1 MTNATI
7 TRPEWSTVIDPV
19 LQRELEQH
27 VLVTKWDQLL
37 GIIDTVYNWG
47 RRSALWPLG
56 FGLACCAIEMIC
68 TASSRF
74 DIARFGAEVFRGSP
88 RQADLMIVSGTVTK
102 TMMPMIARL
111 YDQMPEP
118 KYVIAMGAC
127 ATGGGPFK
135 EGYNV
140 VSGVDKYIPVDVYI
154 PGCPPTPQ
162 ALLNGLIVLQKKIDG
177 ERLEIPLLN
186 KKGFA
191 PWYGNEVERDIPI
204 PVLGPD
210 LIDLRTVEIAAE
222 KTAQGLMD
230 AHEASLPKPAK
241 IPAPQPEPEATETGP
256 VAAAEAPAA
265 PKAMSKL
272 EMIRAKSRG
281 ESPEAGAPAA
291 AEAAPSSPAPAPGK
305 PAGGKK
311 PKRALARPSLVWLGM
326 PGLTDLAAA
335 VNAALGEGTVSIVQA
350 ALLVPPEKLVDVAL
364 YLRDKN
370 AIKYDYL
377 ASLQSVHFEDCIE
390 VNYQLES
397 IDKPGKLI
405 ELRVRTAEAE
415 GAGLVPS
422 LYHVYRGA
430 DFQEREVYDMMG
442 VRFTGHPELSRI
454 LMWEGYAYYPLRK
467 DFLEPYYEGPTKMFG
482 SRVDEGQGQHFR
494 AEELNPYGTNMKVPK
509 DYKDW
514 ASLSSASDPK
524 GAGLLPGGVE
534 IKELDT
540 DQFIVSMGPQHPSTH
555 GVFRLN
561 LRVDGE
567 TIIGLKPVMGYM
579 HRNHEKIGERN
590 TFLMNF
596 PFTDRLDYLTSMGNN
611 FGYAL
616 AVEQLMGDDA
626 KPPERAEYIRVI
638 MAELTR
644 IASHMWS
651 IGFLLND
658 LGAFF
663 TPALYCI
670 EERELILDLFEWA
683 AGSRMMCNYFRF
695 GGVAFDL
702 PPGWI
707 ERCRGIV
714 NDRIDKKIDELDR
727 YLSQNE
733 IVLDRTKGIGVLTRE
748 QAINFSTAGP
758 VLRASNVNYDVRR
771 AAPYS
776 IYDRFDF
783 RVITAS
789 NGDLY
794 DRYWVRLQ
802 EMRESARI
810 LKQAV
815 RDIPGGPILP
825 GKKSYQIKVP
835 SGEAYSR
842 VENPKGELGF
852 YVYADGSPTAYR
864 YHVRSPSFINLTALE
879 AMCLGHT
886 IADVVGIL
894 GSVDIVLGEVDR

>member
-27 VLVTKWDQLL
+27 VLVTNWDKLL
-37 GIIDTVYNWG
+37 GIVDTVYNWG

-162 ALLNGLIVLQKKIDG
+162 ALLNGLIMLQKKIDG
-177 ERLEIPLLN
+177 ERLEIPALG
-186 KKGFA
+186 KHGFS
-191 PWYGNEVERDIPI
+191 PWYGNEVERDIPV

-222 KTAQGLMD
+222 KTAMGLLD
-230 AHEASLPKPAK
+230 QHEAGLVKPAK
-241 IPAPQPEPEATETGP
+241 IPAPELEAEAVPTGP
-256 VAAAEAPAA
+256 ADAAAP
-265 PKAMSKL
+265 PKAMSKIEL
-272 EMIRAKSRG
+272 IRAKARG
-281 ESPEAGAPAA
+281 EAVPDGAAPATATEAKPAPAA
-291 AEAAPSSPAPAPGK
+291 KGVKKVKRAEA
-305 PAGGKK
+305 
-311 PKRALARPSLVWLGM
+311 RPTLVWLGDAR
-326 PGLTDLAAA
+326 LKELAERI
-335 VNAALGEGTVSIVQA
+335 NSELGAGTVSIVQA
-350 ALLVPPEKLVDVAL
+350 ALLVKTEKLIDVAL
-364 YLRDKN
+364 FLRDKN
-370 AIKYDYL
+370 PIKYDYL
-377 ASLQSVHFEDCIE
+377 ASLQSVHYDDCIE
-390 VNYQLES
+390 VNYQLDS
-397 IDKPGKLI
+397 TAKPGTVI
-405 ELRVRTAEAE
+405 ELRVRTGEAVGQGE
-415 GAGLVPS
+415 VSS

-442 VRFTGHPELSRI
+442 VRFHGHPELTRI
-454 LMWEGYAYYPLRK
+454 LMWEGYAYHPLRK
-467 DFLEPYYEGPTKMFG
+467 DFLEPYYEGPSKVFA

-494 AEELNPYGTNMKVPK
+494 AEEVNPYGTNMKVPK
-509 DYKDW
+509 DFKNW
-514 ASLSSASDPK
+514 ASLSSSDDAK
-524 GAGLLPGGVE
+524 AVGLLPGGVE
-534 IKELDT
+534 IEELGT
-540 DQFIVSMGPQHPSTH
+540 DQFVVSMGPQHPSTH
-555 GVFRLN
+555 GVFRIN
-561 LRVDGE
+561 LRLDGE
-567 TIIGLKPVMGYM
+567 TIVGLKPVMGYM

-616 AVEQLMGDDA
+616 AVEQLMGQDA

-663 TPALYCI
+663 TPALYAI

-707 ERCRGIV
+707 ERCRGNV
-714 NDRIDKKIDELDR
+714 NDRIEKKIDELDR
-727 YLSQNE
+727 YLSLNE
-733 IVLDRTKGIGVLTRE
+733 IVLDRCKGVGILTRE
-748 QAINFSTAGP
+748 QAINYSTAGP
-758 VLRASNVNYDVRR
+758 VLRASGVPYDIRR

-783 RVITAS
+783 KVITGDH
-789 NGDLY
+789 GDLY
-794 DRYWVRLQ
+794 DRYYVRLQ

-815 RDIPGGPILP
+815 RDIPEGPILP

-835 SGEAYSR
+835 AGEAYSR
-842 VENPKGELGF
+842 VENPKGELGY
-852 YVYADGSPTAYR
+852 YVVADGSPTAYR

-879 AMCLGHT
+879 TMCIGHT

-894 GSVDIVLGEVDR
+894 GSLDIVLGEVDR

>member
-19 LQRELEQH
+19 LQKELEQH
-27 VLVTKWDQLL
+27 VLVTNWPKLL
-37 GIIDTVYNWG
+37 GMVDTIYNWG

-118 KYVIAMGAC
+118 KYVISMGAC

-140 VSGVDKYIPVDVYI
+140 VSGVDKYLPVDVYI

-162 ALLNGLIVLQKKIDG
+162 ALLNGLIMLQRKIDG
-177 ERLEIPLLN
+177 EKLDIPFLGREGN
-186 KKGFA
+186 T
-191 PWYGNEVERDIPI
+191 PWYRDDVERDIPI

-222 KTAQGLMD
+222 RTAQGLLD
-230 AHEASLPKPAK
+230 TLQAALPKPAK
-241 IPAPQPEPEATETGP
+241 ILAPQPEPEAAEAEASGAEP
-256 VAAAEAPAA
+256 VSAPKAPSKIDLIRAKARGEAAPEGTAPAPPAEAKPAPAA
-265 PKAMSKL
+265 
-272 EMIRAKSRG
+272 
-281 ESPEAGAPAA
+281 
-291 AEAAPSSPAPAPGK
+291 K
-305 PAGGKK
+305 PAKK
-311 PKRALARPSLVWLGM
+311 PKRAEARPSLVWLGAAK
-326 PGLTDLAAA
+326 LQELANRI
-335 VNAALGEGTVSIVQA
+335 NAELGAGTVSIVQA
-350 ALLVPPEKLVDVAL
+350 GLLVQNDKLVDVAFF
-364 YLRDKN
+364 LRDRN
-370 AIKYDYL
+370 PIKYDYL
-377 ASLQSVHFEDCIE
+377 ASLQSVHYEDAIE
-390 VNYQLES
+390 VNYQLDSTEN
-397 IDKPGKLI
+397 PGTLI
-405 ELRVRTAEAE
+405 ELRVRAAEAE
-415 GAGLVPS
+415 GQGEVPS

-442 VRFTGHPELSRI
+442 VRFRGHPELTRI
-454 LMWEGYAYYPLRK
+454 LMWEGFAYHPLRK
-467 DFLEPYYEGPTKMFG
+467 DFLEPYYEGPTKVFP
-482 SRVDEGQGQHFR
+482 SRVDEGSGQHFR
-494 AEELNPYGTNMKVPK
+494 AEEVNPYGTNVKIPK
-509 DYKDW
+509 DFKDW
-514 ASLSSASDPK
+514 ASLSSGDDPK
-524 GAGLLPGGVE
+524 GVPLLPGGVQ
-534 IKELDT
+534 IAELET
-540 DQFIVSMGPQHPSTH
+540 DQFVVSMGPQHPSTH

-616 AVEQLMGDDA
+616 AVEQLMGDDG

-644 IASHMWS
+644 IVSHMWS

-663 TPALYCI
+663 TPALYAI

-714 NDRIDKKIDELDR
+714 NDRIGKKIDELDR
-727 YLSQNE
+727 YLSGNE
-733 IVLDRTKGIGVLTRE
+733 IVLDRTKGVGVLTRE

-758 VLRASNVNYDVRR
+758 VLRASGVPYDIRR
-771 AAPYS
+771 AAPYG

-783 RVITAS
+783 NVITKQ

-794 DRYWVRLQ
+794 DRYYIRLE

-815 RDIPGGPILP
+815 RDIPNGPIIP

-835 SGEAYSR
+835 AGEAYSR

-852 YVYADGSPTAYR
+852 YVVADGSPTAYR

-879 AMCLGHT
+879 AMCLGYT

-894 GSVDIVLGEVDR
+894 GSLDIVLGEVDR

>member
-1 MTNATI
+1 MTTATI
-7 TRPEWSTVIDPV
+7 TRPEWSIAIDPV
-19 LQRELEQH
+19 LQKELERH
-27 VLVTKWDQLL
+27 VLVTNWDKLL
-37 GIIDTVYNWG
+37 GIVDTVYNWG

-118 KYVIAMGAC
+118 KYVISMGAC

-177 ERLEIPLLN
+177 ERLDIPLLG
-186 KKGFA
+186 KHGFA
-191 PWYGNEVERDIPI
+191 PWYGGEVERDIPV

-210 LIDLRTVEIAAE
+210 LIDLRTVEVAAE
-222 KTAQGLMD
+222 RTAMGLLD
-230 AHEASLPKPAK
+230 QHEAGLTKPPK
-241 IPAPQPEPEATETGP
+241 IPAPHPEAEAGEAE
-256 VAAAEAPAA
+256 AAAAA
-265 PKAMSKL
+265 PKAPSKID
-272 EMIRAKSRG
+272 MIRAKARG
-281 ESPEAGAPAA
+281 ETTAETAPAA
-291 AEAAPSSPAPAPGK
+291 EAKPAPTAK
-305 PAGGKK
+305 PAKK
-311 PKRALARPSLVWLGM
+311 PKRAEARPSLVWLG
-326 PGLTDLAAA
+326 DAKHSELAARI
-335 VNAALGEGTVSIVQA
+335 NTELGAGTVAIIQA
-350 ALLVPPEKLVDVAL
+350 GLLVQPEKLVEVAL
-364 YLRDKN
+364 FLRDKN
-370 AIKYDYL
+370 PIRYDYL
-377 ASLQSVHFEDCIE
+377 ASLQSVHYEDCIE
-390 VNYQLES
+390 VNYQLDS
-397 IDKPGKLI
+397 TANPGTLI

-415 GAGLVPS
+415 GQGEVPS
-422 LYHVYRGA
+422 LYQVYRGA

-442 VRFTGHPELSRI
+442 VRFSGHPDLQRI
-454 LMWEGYAYYPLRK
+454 LMWEGFAYYPLRK
-467 DFLEPYYEGPTKMFG
+467 DFLEPYYEAPSKVFP
-482 SRVDEGQGQHFR
+482 SRVDEGLGHHFR
-494 AEELNPYGTNMKVPK
+494 AEEVNPYGTNMKVPK
-509 DYKDW
+509 DFKDW
-514 ASLSSASDPK
+514 ASLSSSSDPK
-524 GAGLLPGGVE
+524 GQSLLPGGVE
-534 IKELDT
+534 IAELDT
-540 DQFIVSMGPQHPSTH
+540 DQFVVSMGPQHPSTH

-616 AVEQLMGDDA
+616 AVEQLMGDEA

-663 TPALYCI
+663 TPALYAI

-695 GGVAFDL
+695 GGVAFDV

-714 NDRIDKKIDELDR
+714 NDRIDKRIDELDR
-727 YLSQNE
+727 YLSENE
-733 IVLDRTKGIGVLTRE
+733 IVLDRSKGVGVLTRE
-748 QAINFSTAGP
+748 QAINYSTAGP
-758 VLRASNVNYDVRR
+758 VLRASGVPYDIRR
-771 AAPYS
+771 AAPYG
-776 IYDRFDF
+776 IYDRFEF
-783 RVITAS
+783 NVVTAP

-794 DRYWVRLQ
+794 DRYYVRLQ

-815 RDIPGGPILP
+815 RDIPAGPILP

-835 SGEAYSR
+835 AGEAYSR
-842 VENPKGELGF
+842 VENPKGELGY
-852 YVYADGSPTAYR
+852 YVVADGSPSAYR

-879 AMCLGHT
+879 TMCLGHT

-894 GSVDIVLGEVDR
+894 GSLDIVLGEVDR

>member
-27 VLVTKWDQLL
+27 VLVTNWDKLL
-37 GIIDTVYNWG
+37 GIVDTVYNWG

-162 ALLNGLIVLQKKIDG
+162 ALLNGLIMLQKKIDG
-177 ERLEIPLLN
+177 ERLEIPILG
-186 KKGFA
+186 KHGFS

-222 KTAQGLMD
+222 KTAMGLLD
-230 AHEASLPKPAK
+230 QHESGLVKPAK
-241 IPAPQPEPEATETGP
+241 IPAPQPEPEAETT
-256 VAAAEAPAA
+256 PAA
-265 PKAMSKL
+265 PADLAAAAKPMSKV
-272 EMIRAKSRG
+272 EMIRAKARG
-281 ESPEAGAPAA
+281 EAVPDGSAAAPAPAVEAKAAPAA
-291 AEAAPSSPAPAPGK
+291 KGAKKVKRAEA
-305 PAGGKK
+305 
-311 PKRALARPSLVWLGM
+311 RPTLVWLGDAK
-326 PGLTDLAAA
+326 LKELAERI
-335 VNAALGEGTVSIVQA
+335 NTELGAGTVSIIQA
-350 ALLVPPEKLVDVAL
+350 ALLVKTDRLIDVAL
-364 YLRDKN
+364 FLRDKN
-370 AIKYDYL
+370 PIKFDYL
-377 ASLQSVHFEDCIE
+377 ASLQSVHYEDCIE
-390 VNYQLES
+390 VNYQLDS
-397 IDKPGKLI
+397 TTRQGTVI
-405 ELRVRTAEAE
+405 ELRVRTSEVE
-415 GAGLVPS
+415 GQGEVPS
-422 LYHVYRGA
+422 LYQVYRGA

-442 VRFTGHPELSRI
+442 IRFAGHPELTRI
-454 LMWEGYAYYPLRK
+454 LMWEGYAYHPLRK
-467 DFLEPYYEGPTKMFG
+467 DFLEPYYEGPTKVFA
-482 SRVDEGQGQHFR
+482 SRVDEGLGQHFR
-494 AEELNPYGTNMKVPK
+494 AEEVNPYGTNMKVPK

-514 ASLSSASDPK
+514 ASLSSSDDAK
-524 GAGLLPGGVE
+524 SIGLLPGGVE
-534 IKELDT
+534 IEELGT
-540 DQFIVSMGPQHPSTH
+540 DQFVVSMGPQHPSTH
-555 GVFRLN
+555 GVFRIN
-561 LRVDGE
+561 LRLDGE
-567 TIIGLKPVMGYM
+567 TIVGLKPVMGYM

-663 TPALYCI
+663 TPALYAI

-727 YLSQNE
+727 YLSLNE
-733 IVLDRTKGIGVLTRE
+733 IVLDRCKGVGILTRE
-748 QAINFSTAGP
+748 QAINYSTAGP
-758 VLRASNVNYDVRR
+758 VLRASGVAYDIRR
-771 AAPYS
+771 VAPYS

-783 RVITAS
+783 KVVVGDK
-789 NGDLY
+789 GDLY
-794 DRYWVRLQ
+794 DRYFVRLQ

-815 RDIPGGPILP
+815 REIPAGPILP

-835 SGEAYSR
+835 AGEAYSR
-842 VENPKGELGF
+842 VENPKGELGY
-852 YVYADGSPTAYR
+852 YVVADGSPTAYR

-894 GSVDIVLGEVDR
+894 GSLDIVLGEVDR

>member
-1 MTNATI
+1 MANPTTTA
-7 TRPEWSTVIDPV
+7 RPEWSTIIDPV
-19 LQRELEQH
+19 LQKELEQH
-27 VLVTKWDQLL
+27 VLVTTWDKLL
-37 GIIDTVYNWG
+37 EIVDTVYNWG
-47 RRSALWPLG
+47 RRSSLWPLG

-118 KYVIAMGAC
+118 KYVISMGAC

-140 VSGVDKYIPVDVYI
+140 VSGVDKYLPVDVYI

-162 ALLNGLIVLQKKIDG
+162 ALLNGLIMLQKKIDG
-177 ERLEIPLLN
+177 EKIVN
-186 KKGFA
+186 A
-191 PWYGNEVERDIPI
+191 PWYRGDVERDIPI

-210 LIDLRTVEIAAE
+210 MIDLRTVELTAE
-222 KTAQGLMD
+222 RTAQGLV
-230 AHEASLPKPAK
+230 EAREAELPKPPK
-241 IPAPQPEPEATETGP
+241 IPAPQPE
-256 VAAAEAPAA
+256 V
-265 PKAMSKL
+265 
-272 EMIRAKSRG
+272 
-281 ESPEAGAPAA
+281 
-291 AEAAPSSPAPAPGK
+291 AEAAPSPNGDGAAPAAAKPMSKIDMIRAKARGEAAPAEAPVAAPAPAAPTAK
-305 PAGGKK
+305 PAKRS
-311 PKRALARPSLVWLGM
+311 KRAEARPSLVWLGDQ
-326 PGLTDLAAA
+326 GLADLAARLQA
-335 VNAALGEGTVSIVQA
+335 EFGKESVSIVQA
-350 ALLVPPEKLVDVAL
+350 GMLIQPEKLVDVAV
-364 YLRDKN
+364 YLRDRN
-370 AIKYDYL
+370 PIRYDYL
-377 ASLQSVHFEDCIE
+377 ASLQSVHYEDCIE
-390 VNYQLES
+390 INYQLDSTE
-397 IDKPGKLI
+397 KPGSLI
-405 ELRVRTAEAE
+405 ELRVRAAEAE
-415 GAGLVPS
+415 GQGEVPS
-422 LYHVYRGA
+422 LYRVFRGA

-442 VRFTGHPELSRI
+442 VRFAGHPELKRI
-454 LMWEGYAYYPLRK
+454 LMWEGFAYYPLRK
-467 DFLEPYYEGPTKMFG
+467 DYLEPYYEAPAKVFP
-482 SRVDEGQGQHFR
+482 SRVEEGFGQHFR
-494 AEELNPYGTNMKVPK
+494 AEEINPHGTNLKVPQGW
-509 DYKDW
+509 DDW
-514 ASLSSASDPK
+514 ASLSSSSDPK
-524 GAGLLPGGVE
+524 GQPLLPGGVE
-534 IKELDT
+534 VRELAT
-540 DQFIVSMGPQHPSTH
+540 DQFVVSMGPQHPSTH

-567 TIIGLKPVMGYM
+567 TIVGLKPVMGYM

-616 AVEQLMGDDA
+616 AVEQLMGDDG

-651 IGFLLND
+651 VGFLLND

-663 TPALYCI
+663 TPALYAI

-702 PPGWI
+702 PKGWI

-714 NDRIDKKIDELDR
+714 NDRIDRKIDELDK
-727 YLSQNE
+727 YLSENE
-733 IVLDRTKGIGVLTRE
+733 IVLDRCKGVGVLTRE
-748 QAINFSTAGP
+748 QAINYSTAGP
-758 VLRASNVNYDVRR
+758 VLRASNVAYDIRR

-776 IYDRFDF
+776 IYGRFSF
-783 RVITAS
+783 NVITGQ

-794 DRYWVRLQ
+794 DRYYVRLL

-815 RDIPGGPILP
+815 RDIPDGPILA
-825 GKKSYQIKVP
+825 GKKTYQIKVP
-835 SGEAYSR
+835 AGEAYSR
-842 VENPKGELGF
+842 VENPKGELGY
-852 YVYADGSPTAYR
+852 YVVADGSSSAYR

-879 AMCLGHT
+879 QMCLGHT

-894 GSVDIVLGEVDR
+894 GSLDIVLGEVDR

>member
-1 MTNATI
+1 MSTSTPTI

-19 LQRELEQH
+19 LQKELEQH
-27 VLVTKWDQLL
+27 VLVTTWDKLL
-37 GIIDTVYNWG
+37 GMVDTVYNWG
-47 RRSALWPLG
+47 RRSSLWPLG

-88 RQADLMIVSGTVTK
+88 RQADVMIVSGTVTK

-118 KYVIAMGAC
+118 KYVMSMGAC
-127 ATGGGPFK
+127 ASGGGPFK

-140 VSGVDKYIPVDVYI
+140 VSGIDKYLPVDVYI

-162 ALLNGLIVLQKKIDG
+162 ALLNGLIMLQKKIDG
-177 ERLEIPLLN
+177 ER
-186 KKGFA
+186 FTQA
-191 PWYGNEVERDIPI
+191 PWYRGEVERDVPI

-210 LIDLRTVEIAAE
+210 LIDVRLLEITAE
-222 KTAQGLMD
+222 KTAQGLV
-230 AHEASLPKPAK
+230 EAREEGLVKPTL
-241 IPAPQPEPEATETGP
+241 IPAPQPDEPEA
-256 VAAAEAPAA
+256 AATPADAA
-265 PKAMSKL
+265 PVPAKGPSKL
-272 EMIRAKSRG
+272 DMIRAKSAAAA
-281 ESPEAGAPAA
+281 AGAPAPDA
-291 AEAAPSSPAPAPGK
+291 AEAPKPVEAPK
-305 PAGGKK
+305 PAAKPTKK
-311 PKRALARPSLVWLGM
+311 QKKAEARPSLVWLGDD
-326 PGLTDLAAA
+326 GLKGLAGRLVAKFGA
-335 VNAALGEGTVSIVQA
+335 GTATIIQA
-350 ALLVPPEKLVDVAL
+350 ALLVPADRLVQIAR
-364 YLRDKN
+364 YLRDEN
-370 AIKYDYL
+370 PIKYDYL
-377 ASLQSVHFEDCIE
+377 ASLQSVHFADAIE
-390 VNYQLES
+390 VNYHLDS
-397 IDKPGKLI
+397 TTTPGKLI
-405 ELRVRTAEAE
+405 ELRVRTSEVDGEAE
-415 GAGLVPS
+415 VPS
-422 LYHVYRGA
+422 VNSVWRGA

-442 VRFTGHPELSRI
+442 VRFAGHPDLQRI
-454 LMWEGYAYYPLRK
+454 LMWEGYAYWPLRK
-467 DFLEPYYEGPTKMFG
+467 DFLEPYYEGPTKVYD
-482 SRVDEGQGQHFR
+482 SRVEDGRHFR
-494 AEELNPYGTNMKVPK
+494 AEEFNPYGSNTKI
-509 DYKDW
+509 
-514 ASLSSASDPK
+514 PK
-524 GAGLLPGGVE
+524 GWDGWGSLDSGDDTKGKTLLPTGVE
-534 IKELDT
+534 ISELGT
-540 DQFIVSMGPQHPSTH
+540 DQFMVSMGPQHPSTH
-555 GVFRLN
+555 GVFRMN

-567 TIIGLKPVMGYM
+567 TIVGLKPVMGYM

-626 KPPERAEYIRVI
+626 KVPERAEYIRVI

-644 IASHMWS
+644 VASHMWS

-663 TPALYCI
+663 TPALYAI

-702 PPGWI
+702 PKGWI
-707 ERCRGIV
+707 ERCRKVV
-714 NDRIDKKIDELDR
+714 NDRLDGKIDELDR
-727 YLSQNE
+727 YLTKNE
-733 IVLDRTKGIGVLTRE
+733 IVLDRGRGIGVLTAE
-748 QAINFSTAGP
+748 QAINYSTAGP
-758 VLRASNVNYDVRR
+758 VLRASGVPYDIRR
-771 AAPYS
+771 AAPYG

-783 RVITAS
+783 RVVTGT
-789 NGDLY
+789 NGDVY
-794 DRYWVRLQ
+794 DRYFVRLE
-802 EMRESARI
+802 EMRESVKI

-815 RDIPGGPILP
+815 RDIPEGPILP

-835 SGEAYSR
+835 AGEAYSR

-879 AMCLGHT
+879 PMCLGHT

-894 GSVDIVLGEVDR
+894 GSLDIVLGEVDR

>member
-1 MTNATI
+1 MANSTI
-7 TRPEWSTVIDPV
+7 ARPEWSTIFDPV
-19 LQRELEQH
+19 LQKELEQH
-27 VLVTKWDQLL
+27 VLVTSWPKLL
-37 GIIDTVYNWG
+37 SMVDTVYNWG
-47 RRSALWPLG
+47 RRSSLWPLG

-118 KYVIAMGAC
+118 KYVISMGAC

-140 VSGVDKYIPVDVYI
+140 VSGVDKYLPVDVYI

-162 ALLNGLIVLQKKIDG
+162 ALLNGLIMLQKKIDG
-177 ERLEIPLLN
+177 ERIVN
-186 KKGFA
+186 A
-191 PWYGNEVERDIPI
+191 PWYRGDVDREIPI

-222 KTAQGLMD
+222 RTAQGLI
-230 AHEASLPKPAK
+230 EAREAELPKPAK
-241 IPAPQPEPEATETGP
+241 IVAPQPEVETAEVSSNGP
-256 VAAAEAPAA
+256 PAAPAA
-265 PKAMSKL
+265 KGPSKIDL
-272 EMIRAKSRG
+272 IRAKARG
-281 ESPEAGAPAA
+281 EAPPATPAA
-291 AEAAPSSPAPAPGK
+291 ATPKPAPAPK
-305 PAGGKK
+305 AAKK
-311 PKRALARPSLVWLGM
+311 PKRAVARPSLVWLGDEK
-326 PGLTDLAAA
+326 LKELAARLDA
-335 VNAALGEGTVSIVQA
+335 EFGAGTATIIQA
-350 ALLVPPEKLVDVAL
+350 GLLIPAGKLVDAAL
-364 YLRDKN
+364 FLRDRN
-370 AIKYDYL
+370 PIRYDYL
-377 ASLQSVHFEDCIE
+377 ASLQSVHYEDCIE
-390 VNYQLES
+390 VNYQLDS
-397 IDKPGKLI
+397 SSHPGSLI
-405 ELRVRTAEAE
+405 ELRVRADEAE
-415 GAGLVPS
+415 GKGEVPS

-442 VRFTGHPELSRI
+442 VRFTGHPNLQRI
-454 LMWEGYAYYPLRK
+454 LMWDGYAYYPLRK
-467 DFLEPYYEGPTKMFG
+467 DFLEPYYEAPSKVFP
-482 SRVDEGQGQHFR
+482 SRVDEGFGQQFR
-494 AEELNPYGTNMKVPK
+494 AEEVNPHGTNLKVPK
-509 DYKDW
+509 DFNDW
-514 ASLSSASDPK
+514 ASLSSGSDPK
-524 GAGLLPGGVE
+524 GKPLLPTAVE
-534 IKELDT
+534 IQELGT
-540 DQFIVSMGPQHPSTH
+540 DQFLISMGPQHPSTH

-567 TIIGLKPVMGYM
+567 TIVGLKPVMGYM

-651 IGFLLND
+651 VGFLLND

-663 TPALYCI
+663 TPALYAI

-683 AGSRMMCNYFRF
+683 AGSRMMCNYYRF

-702 PPGWI
+702 PKGWI

-714 NDRIDKKIDELDR
+714 NDRIDKRIDELDR
-727 YLSQNE
+727 YLSENE
-733 IVLDRTKGIGVLTRE
+733 IVLDRCKGVGILTRE
-748 QAINFSTAGP
+748 QALHYSTAGP
-758 VLRASNVNYDVRR
+758 VLRASNVPYDIRR

-783 RVITAS
+783 NVITGQ

-794 DRYWVRLQ
+794 DRYYVRIL
-802 EMRESARI
+802 EMRESAKI

-815 RDIPGGPILP
+815 RDIPAGPILP

-835 SGEAYSR
+835 AGEAYSR
-842 VENPKGELGF
+842 VENPKGELGY
-852 YVYADGSPTAYR
+852 YVVADGSGSAYR

-879 AMCLGHT
+879 QMCLGHT
-886 IADVVGIL
+886 VADVVGIL
-894 GSVDIVLGEVDR
+894 GSLDIVLGEVDR

>member
-1 MTNATI
+1 MAIPTPSI
-7 TRPEWSTVIDPV
+7 TRPEWSTIIDPV
-19 LQRELEQH
+19 LQKELEQH
-27 VLVTKWDQLL
+27 VLVTSWDKLL
-37 GIIDTVYNWG
+37 GKIDSVYNWG
-47 RRSALWPLG
+47 RRSSLWPLG

-88 RQADLMIVSGTVTK
+88 RQADVMIVSGTVTK

-118 KYVIAMGAC
+118 KYVISMGAC

-140 VSGVDKYIPVDVYI
+140 VSGIDKYLPVDVYI

-162 ALLNGLIVLQKKIDG
+162 ALLNGLIMLQKKIDG
-177 ERLEIPLLN
+177 ERITQ
-186 KKGFA
+186 A
-191 PWYGNEVERDIPI
+191 PWYRGEVERDVMV

-210 LIDLRTVEIAAE
+210 LIDLRLVEVIAE
-222 KTAQGLMD
+222 KTAQGLV
-230 AHEASLPKPAK
+230 EAREETLVKPAK
-241 IPAPQPEPEATETGP
+241 IPAPRPEGEAETNGT
-256 VAAAEAPAA
+256 AEPAPAA
-265 PKAMSKL
+265 K
-272 EMIRAKSRG
+272 
-281 ESPEAGAPAA
+281 PAA
-291 AEAAPSSPAPAPGK
+291 K
-305 PAGGKK
+305 VKK
-311 PKRALARPSLVWLGM
+311 IKRAEARPSLVWLGDA
-326 PGLTDLAAA
+326 GLNELADRL
-335 VNAALGEGTVSIVQA
+335 NTKLGAGTATIIQA
-350 ALLVPPEKLVDVAL
+350 GLLVPPEKLLTVGH
-364 YLRDKN
+364 YLRDEN
-370 AIKYDYL
+370 PIRYDYL
-377 ASLQSVHFEDCIE
+377 ASLQSVHYEDCIE
-390 VNYQLES
+390 VNYQLDS
-397 IDKPGKLI
+397 TAHPGKLI
-405 ELRVRTAEAE
+405 ELRVRTSEVE
-415 GAGLVPS
+415 GEGEVPS
-422 LYHVYRGA
+422 VVSIWRGA

-442 VRFTGHPELSRI
+442 VRFTGHPELKRI
-454 LMWEGYAYYPLRK
+454 LMWDGYAYWPLRK
-467 DFLEPYYEGPTKMFG
+467 DFLEPYYEGPTKVFD
-482 SRVDEGQGQHFR
+482 SRVEVGHGQHFR
-494 AEELNPYGTNMKVPK
+494 AEEINPYGTNMKIPK
-509 DYKDW
+509 DFKDW
-514 ASLSSASDPK
+514 ASLDSADDTK
-524 GAGLLPGGVE
+524 GKNLLPSGLD
-534 IKELDT
+534 ISELDT
-540 DQFIVSMGPQHPSTH
+540 DQFVVSMGPQHPSTH
-555 GVFRLN
+555 GVFRMN

-626 KPPERAEYIRVI
+626 KPPERAEYIRII

-644 IASHMWS
+644 VASHMWS

-658 LGAFF
+658 IGAFF
-663 TPALYCI
+663 TPALYAI

-683 AGSRMMCNYFRF
+683 SGSRMMCNYFRF

-702 PPGWI
+702 PPGWL

-714 NDRIDKKIDELDR
+714 NDRLDGKIDELDR
-727 YLSQNE
+727 YLSGNE
-733 IVLDRTKGIGVLTRE
+733 IVLDRCKGIGVLTKE
-748 QAINFSTAGP
+748 QAIAFSTAGP
-758 VLRASNVNYDVRR
+758 VLRASGVPYDVRR

-776 IYDRFDF
+776 IYDRFEFD
-783 RVITAS
+783 VITAP

-794 DRYWVRLQ
+794 DRYLVRLQ
-802 EMRESARI
+802 EMRESVKI

-815 RDIPGGPILP
+815 RDIPEGPILP

-835 SGEAYSR
+835 AGEAYSR

-852 YVYADGSPTAYR
+852 YVVADGSPTAYR

-879 AMCLGHT
+879 QMCLGHT

-894 GSVDIVLGEVDR
+894 GSLDIVLGEVDR

>member
-1 MTNATI
+1 MANATI
-7 TRPEWSTVIDPV
+7 ARPEWNTLIDPV
-19 LQRELEQH
+19 LQKELEQH
-27 VLVTKWDQLL
+27 VLVTSWDKLL
-37 GIIDTVYNWG
+37 SMVDTVYNWG
-47 RRSALWPLG
+47 RRSSLWPLG

-118 KYVIAMGAC
+118 KYVISMGAC
-127 ATGGGPFK
+127 ASGGGPFK

-177 ERLEIPLLN
+177 EKIVN
-186 KKGFA
+186 A
-191 PWYGNEVERDIPI
+191 PWYRGDVDRDIPI

-210 LIDLRTVEIAAE
+210 LIDLRTVEVAAE
-222 KTAQGLMD
+222 RTAQGLV
-230 AHEASLPKPAK
+230 EARESGLPKPPK
-241 IPAPQPEPEATETGP
+241 IPAPQPEAEASAVSGNGE
-256 VAAAEAPAA
+256 VSAPAA
-265 PKAMSKL
+265 KAPSKIDL
-272 EMIRAKSRG
+272 IRAKARG
-281 ESPEAGAPAA
+281 EALAADSSAAPATAPAPAA
-291 AEAAPSSPAPAPGK
+291 APK
-305 PAGGKK
+305 PAKK
-311 PKRALARPSLVWLGM
+311 AKRAEVRPSLVWLGDER
-326 PGLTDLAAA
+326 LKELAARLDA
-335 VNAALGEGTVSIVQA
+335 DFGQGTATVVQA
-350 ALLVPPEKLVDVAL
+350 GLLIPAEKLVEVAL

-370 AIKYDYL
+370 PVRYDYL
-377 ASLQSVHFEDCIE
+377 ASLQSVHYEDCIE
-390 VNYQLES
+390 VNYQLDSTE
-397 IDKPGKLI
+397 KPGSLI
-405 ELRVRTAEAE
+405 ELRVRTAESE
-415 GAGLVPS
+415 GEGEVPS
-422 LYHVYRGA
+422 LYKVYRGA

-442 VRFTGHPELSRI
+442 IRFTGHPELKRI
-454 LMWEGYAYYPLRK
+454 LMWDGYAYWPLRK
-467 DFLEPYYEGPTKMFG
+467 DFLEPYYEAPAKVFP
-482 SRVDEGQGQHFR
+482 SRVDEGFGQHFR
-494 AEELNPYGTNMKVPK
+494 SEETNPHGTNLKVPK
-509 DYKDW
+509 SFTDW
-514 ASLSSASDPK
+514 ASLSSSDDPK
-524 GAGLLPGGVE
+524 GVNLVPGGVE
-534 IKELDT
+534 VKELDT
-540 DQFIVSMGPQHPSTH
+540 DQFVVSMGPQHPSTH
-555 GVFRLN
+555 GVFRMN
-561 LRVDGE
+561 IRVDGE
-567 TIIGLKPVMGYM
+567 TIVGLKPVMGYM

-616 AVEQLMGDDA
+616 SVEQLMGDDA

-651 IGFLLND
+651 VGFLLND

-663 TPALYCI
+663 TPALYAI

-714 NDRIDKKIDELDR
+714 NDRIEKKIDELDR
-727 YLSQNE
+727 YLSENE
-733 IVLDRTKGIGVLTRE
+733 IVLDRCKGVGVLSRE

-758 VLRASNVNYDVRR
+758 VLRASNVAHDIRR

-776 IYDRFDF
+776 IYDRFEF
-783 RVITAS
+783 KVVTGP

-794 DRYWVRLQ
+794 DRYYVRLL

-815 RDIPGGPILP
+815 RDIPDGPILP

-835 SGEAYSR
+835 AGEAYSR
-842 VENPKGELGF
+842 VENPKGELGY
-852 YVYADGSPTAYR
+852 YVLSDGSGTAYR

-879 AMCLGHT
+879 QMCLGHT

-894 GSVDIVLGEVDR
+894 GSLDIVLGEVDR